1 MFLPRIFVAG
11 ACLTFGM
18 SSAALAANEPDT
30 HQIAV
35 TAVALGQRCKKLDP
49 NSATSIDNLLL
60 DKSVSGEMKTEI
72 IKVSTNPSYK
82 GEVDMVEFTMSD
94 SKFWSVI
101 KGMCKNYLP
110 PAKS

>member
-18 SSAALAANEPDT
+18 STAALAANEPDT
-30 HQIAV
+30 HQ
-35 TAVALGQRCKKLDP
+35 TAVAAVAIGQHCKKLDP

-60 DKSVSGEMKTEI
+60 DKSISGELKTEI
-72 IKVSTNPSYK
+72 IKVSTDPSYK
-82 GEVDMVEFTMSD
+82 GEVDMVELTMGD

-101 KGMCKNYLP
+101 KDMCKGYLP